1 MMQMS
6 EARQAKQARHTSK
19 LSQESLASAF
29 EMFNQ
34 VSGEL
39 MESYQALEDRVRY
52 LSAELERVNAQ
63 RLRELEDKERLASRL
78 HKLLLL
84 LPGGVVVLNGQ
95 GRVAVCNPA
104 ATALL
109 EEPLEGERWLDIVQQ
124 RFAPR
129 QDDGH
134 EVSLHNGKRVSLIS
148 RSLEGEPGQI
158 ILITDQTE
166 TRELQQRLSRHQRL
180 TEMGRMMSSLAHQI
194 RTPLTAA
201 MLYAGHLSQSEAC
214 QQERLALTS
223 EKLMSRLQNMER
235 QVKDMLVFARGE
247 TSLDDQVELDSL
259 LQQIVE
265 SADVMLERAGITL
278 TRQLAVLDGTLHC
291 NKEALLGAAL
301 NLIEN
306 ALQHGDENLTLTLCC
321 DDRCESG
328 HVRLFVEDNGPGI
341 DPALIA
347 QVTEAFYTTR
357 SQGTG
362 LGLAVAQVVAKAHH
376 GRFFIENCDKNT
388 QKTGLRAGF
397 ILPLA
402 GIGTKGESQ

>member
-1 MMQMS
+1 MQLS
-6 EARQAKQARHTSK
+6 ESRQSKQARHSSRR
-19 LSQESLASAF
+19 SQESLASAF
-29 EMFNQ
+29 ELFNQ

-39 MESYQALEDRVRY
+39 MQSYQTLEERVRF

-109 EEPLEGERWLDIVQQ
+109 EEPLEGERWLDIVNE

-134 EVSLHNGKRVSLIS
+134 EVSLRNGKRVSLIS

-201 MLYAGHLSQSEAC
+201 MLYAGHLSQHESC
-214 QQERLALTS
+214 QQGRLAQTS

-247 TSLDDQVELDSL
+247 TSLDDRIELASL
-259 LQQIVE
+259 LQEIAE
-265 SADVMLERAGITL
+265 SADVMLERAGISL
-278 TRQLAVLDGTLHC
+278 TRKISITTGKLRC

-306 ALQHGDENLTLTLCC
+306 ALQHGDENLTLMLCC
-321 DDRCESG
+321 DERCDAG
-328 HVRLFVEDNGPGI
+328 HIRLFVQDNGPGI
-341 DPALIA
+341 EPALIA

-376 GRFFIENCDKNT
+376 GRFFIENCDQDANSS
-388 QKTGLRAGF
+388 GLRAGF
-397 ILPLA
+397 ILPVE
-402 GIGTKGESQ
+402 GTIVRGESS

>member
-1 MMQMS
+1 MQLS
-6 EARQAKQARHTSK
+6 ESRQAKQTRHASQP
-19 LSQESLASAF
+19 SQESLASAF

-39 MESYQALEDRVRY
+39 MQSYQALEERVSF

-109 EEPLEGERWLDIVQQ
+109 EEPLEGERWLDVVND

-134 EVSLHNGKRVSLIS
+134 EVSLRNGKRVSLIS

-201 MLYAGHLSQSEAC
+201 MLYAGHLSQHEAC
-214 QQERLALTS
+214 QEGRLAQTS

-235 QVKDMLVFARGE
+235 QVKDMLVFAKGE
-247 TSLDDQVELDSL
+247 TSLDDSIELAAL
-259 LQQIVE
+259 LREIAE
-265 SADVMLERAGITL
+265 SADVMLERAGISL
-278 TRQLAVLDGTLHC
+278 TRHISVTTGMLRC

-306 ALQHGDENLTLTLCC
+306 ALQHGDESLTLTLCC
-321 DDRCESG
+321 DERCEAG

-362 LGLAVAQVVAKAHH
+362 LGLSVAQVVAKAHH
-376 GRFFIENCDKNT
+376 GRFFIENCDQHANT
-388 QKTGLRAGF
+388 TGLRAGF
-397 ILPLA
+397 ILPLE
-402 GIGTKGESQ
+402 GNMEMGESS

>member
-1 MMQMS
+1 MQLS
-6 EARQAKQARHTSK
+6 ESRQAKQAQHTSQH
-19 LSQESLASAF
+19 SQESLASAF
-29 EMFNQ
+29 ELFNQ

-39 MESYQALEDRVRY
+39 MQSYQTLEERVRF

-63 RLRELEDKERLASRL
+63 RLCELEDKERLASRL

-109 EEPLEGERWLDIVQQ
+109 EEPLEGERWLDIVNE

-134 EVSLHNGKRVSLIS
+134 EVSLRNGKRVSLIS

-201 MLYAGHLSQSEAC
+201 MLYAGHLSQHETC
-214 QQERLALTS
+214 QQGRLAQTS

-235 QVKDMLVFARGE
+235 QVKDMLVFAKGE
-247 TSLDDQVELDSL
+247 TSLDDSIALASL
-259 LQQIVE
+259 LQEIAE
-265 SADVMLERAGITL
+265 SADVMLERAGISL
-278 TRQLAVLDGTLHC
+278 SRQISIATGKLRC

-321 DDRCESG
+321 DENCEAG
-328 HVRLFVEDNGPGI
+328 HVRLYVEDNGPGI
-341 DPALIA
+341 EPGLIA

-376 GRFFIENCDKNT
+376 GRFFIENCS
-388 QKTGLRAGF
+388 QSLRSTGLRAGF
-397 ILPLA
+397 ILPLE
-402 GIGTKGESQ
+402 GEIVRGESS

>member
-1 MMQMS
+1 MQLL
-6 EARQAKQARHTSK
+6 EARSSNQVPHNTRQN
-19 LSQESLASAF
+19 QESLASAF
-29 EMFNQ
+29 ELFNQ

-39 MESYQALEDRVRY
+39 MQSYQALEERVRF
-52 LSAELERVNAQ
+52 LSAELERVNEQ

-78 HKLLLL
+78 HKLLQL

-109 EEPLEGERWLDIVQQ
+109 EEPLEGERWLDIVNE

-134 EVSLHNGKRVSLIS
+134 EVSLRNGKRVSLIS

-166 TRELQQRLSRHQRL
+166 TRDLQHRLSRHQRL

-201 MLYAGHLSQSEAC
+201 MLYAGHISQHETS
-214 QQERLALTS
+214 QQGRLAQTS
-223 EKLMSRLQNMER
+223 DKLMSRLQNMER
-235 QVKDMLVFARGE
+235 QVKDMLLFAKGE
-247 TSLDDQVELDSL
+247 TALEDDIALASL
-259 LQQIVE
+259 LQEIVE
-265 SADVMLERAGITL
+265 SADVMLEKAGINL
-278 TRQLAVLDGTLHC
+278 HRQISVVEGSLRC

-321 DDRCESG
+321 DNHCEPG

-376 GRFFIENCDKNT
+376 GEFFIENCHLHENAS
-388 QKTGLRAGF
+388 GLRAGF
-397 ILPLA
+397 VLPLESELA
-402 GIGTKGESQ
+402 KGELS